1 MNLAEYILGLSGGL
15 GMVVAWIH
23 SDRALVGKTLT
34 VRLKA
39 EKKNWNKIVLILEIS
54 QILARQWYLLVL
66 GSLTNAL

>member
-39 EKKNWNKIVLILEIS
+39 EKKKI
-54 QILARQWYLLVL
+54 
-66 GSLTNAL
+66 GTK